1 MNGTSNFLDTS
12 ENTDAAP
19 LNTERE
25 EAALAADQ
33 HAPSHF
39 RENLYLTLLFC
50 GELCPLK
57 QIHS

>member
-12 ENTDAAP
+12 E
-19 LNTERE
+19 NTERE

-39 RENLYLTLLFC
+39 RENLYLILLFR